1 MRFPLGKKGL
11 IALGAVAGGMA
22 FWRVRARRRE
32 QEEREWEAEVA
43 EAIEQGQAA
52 AAETP
57 AGEGA

>member
-11 IALGAVAGGMA
+11 VAVGTLAGGLA

-32 QEEREWEAEVA
+32 REEREWEAEVA

-52 AAETP
+52 GAEVP
-57 AGEGA
+57 AGEGS

>member
-11 IALGAVAGGMA
+11 VAVGALAGAMA

-52 AAETP
+52 GAEAP
-57 AGEGA
+57 VGEAT